1 MELKTRKTNIS
12 IKKWVDHSIDIS
24 LMSSSSKEDIQ
35 MANKHMERCSAL
47 LIIQFSCPVVSA
59 SLWYHGLQDTKLPCP
74 SPAPGARSNSHPS
87 SQWCPPT
94 ISSSV
99 IPFSSRHQSFPA
111 SGSFPKSHFFAS
123 GGQSIGASAS
133 ASVLPIDIRD
143 WFPLGLTGLISLHSK
158 GLSRVFSNTSSSKTS
173 ILWCSAVFILLI
185 IREMQ
190 IKTTM
195 RYYLTLVRM
204 TIIKKSTNNQSW
216 SRYGEKGTLLLCWWV
231 WNSPF
236 KTNEEKHI
244 NNNKKWIFNSIF
256 SVPNIN
262 TIIFLTT
269 DSHF

>member
-1 MELKTRKTNIS
+1 MLS
-12 IKKWVDHSIDIS
+12 IAHYSVQLPSSIS
-24 LMSSSSKEDIQ
+24 LFVIPWTAGYQTSLSVTSSW
-35 MANKHMERCSAL
+35 CSL
-47 LIIQFSCPVVSA
+47 
-59 SLWYHGLQDTKLPCP
+59 KLTSINSVMP
-74 SPAPGARSNSHPS
+74 SNHP
-87 SQWCPPT
+87 
-94 ISSSV
+94 ILF
-99 IPFSSRHQSFPA
+99 IPFSSCHQSFPA
-111 SGSFPKSHFFAS
+111 SGSFPKSHFFAT

-133 ASVLPIDIRD
+133 ASVLPMNIRD

-158 GLSRVFSNTSSSKTS
+158 GLSRVFSNTPSSKAS